1 MQGFPTPSTGGRPVS
16 SQIEREASLTQ
27 HQRDRRCRKPPDQQ
41 RGQALVEFA
50 LVIPLFLLLIFA
62 VIDFAWAFRNYAV
75 VTNASR
81 EGARVGA
88 VQGTESD
95 ITAATV
101 SKSDGLLTNADVSV
115 SNAQGAE
122 GSSVVVTADY
132 DYEYITPL
140 GSIISLL
147 SGSAL
152 PDPLPMQVATS
163 MRLE

>member
-1 MQGFPTPSTGGRPVS
+1 M
-16 SQIEREASLTQ
+16 
-27 HQRDRRCRKPPDQQ
+27 
-41 RGQALVEFA
+41 
-50 LVIPLFLLLIFA
+50 
-62 VIDFAWAFRNYAV
+62 IDFAWAFRNYAV